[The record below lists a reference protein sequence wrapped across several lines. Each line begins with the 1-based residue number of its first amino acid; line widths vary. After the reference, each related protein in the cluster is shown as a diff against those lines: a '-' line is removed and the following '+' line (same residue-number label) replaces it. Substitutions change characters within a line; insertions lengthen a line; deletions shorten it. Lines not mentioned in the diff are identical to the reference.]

1 MENKEQLQERLASII
16 GTLKYN
22 GGVIEFINNNESVGQ
37 IQLPSF
43 TTMECRHIL
52 AELADVKEYDNFL
65 FKNEAGEIRVDAS
78 KTFMTNLVME
88 EDIEINRGLYEG
100 IKYQFYKNKIN
111 CDKCGSTRYTA
122 IHPEQSDLVEKLYK
136 KSSTNL

>member
-1 MENKEQLQERLASII
+1 
-16 GTLKYN
+16 
-22 GGVIEFINNNESVGQ
+22 
-37 IQLPSF
+37 
-43 TTMECRHIL
+43 MECRHIL

-65 FKNEAGEIRVDAS
+65 FIDKDGKIRVDAS

-100 IKYQFYKNKIN
+100 IKYQFYKNKIT
-111 CDKCGSTRYTA
+111 CEKCGSAHYTA

-136 KSSTNL
+136 KTSTNL